1 MRDAERVLVH
11 GALGGLAAGFP
22 GIARQLGASRVVGT
36 VRASDLDAAQR
47 TRLPYDEIID
57 SAELPARLAGE
68 RFEIIIDPV
77 GGSVRTASIELLA
90 PGRRSPPRSQS
101 WPAGAVRSSSD
112 WTDCLVRSCC
122 HLTPGRLEPWLPATP
137 AHSRSPIT
145 VMLHGAKR
153 AMRPGDWQ
161 PGHCWP
167 QGEQER

>member
-47 TRLPYDEIID
+47 TKLPYDEIID
-57 SAELPARLAGE
+57 SAELPTRLAGE

-90 PGRRSPPRSQS
+90 PGRRSLPRSQS

-122 HLTPGRLEPWLPATP
+122 HLTPATAP
-137 AHSRSPIT
+137 
-145 VMLHGAKR
+145 GALATCDARTFTKPNHR
-153 AMRPGDWQ
+153 DTARREASDETW
-161 PGHCWP
+161 
-167 QGEQER
+167 